1 MDDTLPAKENPV
13 LRRQRILRKWRLR
26 RILRTIPSD
35 TTGRNVLIYSR
46 YAIVAAGLSKKMFAR
61 VVYPWMTPAETARV
75 MRGSLAHAA
84 RTSR

>member
-26 RILRTIPSD
+26 RILRTIPKD
-35 TTGRNVLIYSR
+35 TTGQEMLIFFR
-46 YAIVAAGLSKKMFAR
+46 YASVAAGLSARQLAR